1 MIQLKFLQNVSSFKI
16 KSDLKIALVIT
27 NSISEMIQKLNGAAL
42 VIDYGENQALS
53 NSIRV
58 IFSKITYDNSKIG
71 NQKS

>member
-16 KSDLKIALVIT
+16 KSDMKIALVIT

-53 NSIRV
+53 YSIRV
-58 IFSKITYDNSKIG
+58 IIFTK
-71 NQKS
+71 